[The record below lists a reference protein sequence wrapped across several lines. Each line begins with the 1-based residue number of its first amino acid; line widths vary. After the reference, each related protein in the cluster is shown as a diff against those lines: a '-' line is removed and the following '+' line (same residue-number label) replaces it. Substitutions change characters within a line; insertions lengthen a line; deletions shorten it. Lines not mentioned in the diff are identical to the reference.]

1 MRDKISR
8 AQRWNTGQIYFR
20 KEDVVD
26 GNIKVIDENW
36 KLPYTA
42 FFIFCPLRANEEIP
56 TSVSIYAY
64 DVVKELRKIEPIA
77 LPAASNRVLV
87 INRRAKNET
96 GATMAAC
103 VAPIFANYS
112 RVKFVLYAWQ

>member
-1 MRDKISR
+1 
-8 AQRWNTGQIYFR
+8 
-20 KEDVVD
+20 VVD
-26 GNIKVIDENW
+26 GNIEVIREHW
-36 KLPYTA
+36 VHPYTA
-42 FFIFCPLRANEEIP
+42 VFIFCPLRADAQIP

-87 INRRAKNET
+87 TNRRAKNET